1 LYVPVMFATQVARS
15 GSPRGTSTRQRK
27 ARRGRRLAALAGA
40 ASLAIVVLTSC
51 SGQSNGSSSSGEG
64 AVAGNK
70 AASDHN
76 SYGPGHAASPYQTV
90 GAVGSQPGKLILKP
104 STGSTSVSPT
114 WYTTDACPAG
124 YQTSAQLDAAM
135 YGSTTNFQFI
145 SGTYSP
151 GNSPIPPG
159 QHLQFNSS
167 VAEIQQVTK
176 TPDGQTDMWV
186 LRCAAL
192 ESGLGNRQFVQY
204 VLVHISADGKTYT
217 TSS

>member
-1 LYVPVMFATQVARS
+1 LYVSVMFATQVARS
-15 GSPRGTSTRQRK
+15 GSRRGTRTTQSKTW
-27 ARRGRRLAALAGA
+27 RGRRLAVLAGA
-40 ASLAIVVLTSC
+40 ATLAVVVLTAC
-51 SGQSNGSSSSGEG
+51 SGPSNGSATAGEG
-64 AVAGNK
+64 AVGADH
-70 AASDHN
+70 AAADHN
-76 SYGPGHAASPYQTV
+76 SYGPGHAAQPFETI
-90 GAVGSQPGKLILKP
+90 GAVGTQPGKLVLKP
-104 STGSTSVSPT
+104 SSGSTSVSPT

-135 YGSTTNFQFI
+135 NGSTTNFQII

-192 ESGLGNRQFVQY
+192 QSGLGNRQFVQY
-204 VLVHISADGKTYT
+204 VLVHIAADGKTYT